1 MKLKLM
7 FMSSFCFFLVSCGG
21 GGEGAIGT
29 AETSPASPAAD
40 VYDEYHDLVCQAVSG
55 LDGDMSMSEAA
66 ELSKKVEEFA
76 EKNADK
82 MTDLTKTAEAMDI
95 TRC

>member
-21 GGEGAIGT
+21 G
-29 AETSPASPAAD
+29 D
-40 VYDEYHDLVCQAVSG
+40 NVYDEYHDLVCQAASG
-55 LDGDMSMSEAA
+55 TVGDMSISEVADLA
-66 ELSKKVEEFA
+66 KKVEEFA

>member
-1 MKLKLM
+1 
-7 FMSSFCFFLVSCGG
+7 
-21 GGEGAIGT
+21 
-29 AETSPASPAAD
+29 
-40 VYDEYHDLVCQAVSG
+40 VCQAVSG